1 MNPERLNPSLSTR
14 EGTRQVRAGWAM
26 RLVPGAGWIWLLG
39 LAILGLAGFGVR
51 RHHFETAGLAFGAG
65 IAAVAWMCRGPGG
78 TAGLTAR
85 TVWPSAVIPMA
96 AAVVAFGWSLALGP
110 LSDDFVLRRWAA
122 AGEWT
127 PGAWTYLRPLPL
139 AIWHGMTVA
148 GGDWRAL
155 HAVNVLVH
163 AVNSGLVAGL
173 SASWLGA
180 RAGLAAGLVFA
191 LFPASTEAVAWT
203 SGIFD
208 LLATT
213 FVLLAVTIWRRGRWS
228 AGWTA
233 AFVLCCVAGLLS
245 KESAVAAPALIVLIT
260 AASARRWAE
269 ARGHLMPVAVALSI
283 AAGFFIVRGLSSD
296 ALAGHLAHLP
306 SGRRQWKD
314 LLTRPFAGVA
324 VPMRTDSGI
333 GPEAY
338 LAGLLVLLLVGTV
351 LLRLHWSG
359 PRAVV
364 DDGEEWRG
372 AVFVAGAGWILVSAL
387 PLLMQFYVSPT
398 LEGSRYLY
406 LPAAGF
412 ALAISSAFAGRRSKR
427 LDVVSAGLLTGLL
440 GIYAVRLQEERR
452 TWQEAARTRDAVVAD
467 AARTVRAVPCRG
479 LTILDAPD
487 NVNGA
492 FVFREGLR
500 EALDG
505 LPLDPAGAACVHRWN
520 GSALVRSPSA
530 AGRAVSGRRASRG
543 P

>member
-1 MNPERLNPSLSTR
+1 
-14 EGTRQVRAGWAM
+14 M
-26 RLVPGAGWIWLLG
+26 RLVSGAGWIWLLG
-39 LAILGLAGFGVR
+39 LAILGLAGAGVR
-51 RHHFETAGLAFGAG
+51 RHHFETAGLVFGAG

-78 TAGLTAR
+78 TAAR
-85 TVWPSAVIPMA
+85 TGRAVWPGAVIPLA
-96 AAVVAFGWSLALGP
+96 AALLAFGWSMSLGP

-139 AIWHGMTVA
+139 GLWHGMTAA

-155 HAVNVLVH
+155 HALNVLVH
-163 AVNSGLVAGL
+163 AVNSALVAGL
-173 SASWLGA
+173 GASWLGA

-191 LFPASTEAVAWT
+191 LFPASAEAVAWT

-208 LLATT
+208 LLATM

-233 AFVLCCVAGLLS
+233 AFFLCCVAGLLS
-245 KESAVAAPALIVLIT
+245 KESAVAAPALLVLIA

-269 ARGHLMPVAVALSI
+269 ARRHLIPAALALAVV
-283 AAGFFIVRGLSSD
+283 AGFFVVRGLSSN

-306 SGRRQWKD
+306 SGRREWKD
-314 LLTRPFAGVA
+314 LLVRPFAGVA

-338 LAGLLVLLLVGTV
+338 LAGLLVLLLVGMV
-351 LLRLHWSG
+351 LFRLHWSG
-359 PRAVV
+359 AEAAV

-412 ALAISSAFAGRRSKR
+412 ALVISSAFAGRRFTR
-427 LDVVSAGLLTGLL
+427 LDVVSAVLLAGLL
-440 GIYAVRLQEERR
+440 GFYAVRLQEERR
-452 TWQEAARTRDAVVAD
+452 TWHAAARTRDAVLAD
-467 AARTVRAVPCRG
+467 AARAVRAVPCRS

-500 EALDG
+500 EALDA
-505 LPLDPAGAACVHRWN
+505 LPLDPAGAACVHRWD
-520 GSALVRSPSA
+520 GSALVRIPSA
-530 AGRAVSGRRASRG
+530 AGQAASD
-543 P
+543 PAPWPAP